1 MTREEFYGNEN
12 RTNYSNEY
20 PEENEYNLEIYG
32 MFQDVHVMIFI
43 GFGFLMMFLKK
54 YGFSSVG
61 INFLLSVVVIEWALL
76 NRGFYHLNDNN
87 KMEFNNESLIVA
99 DFVTAA
105 ILISFGALL
114 GKASPTQ
121 LVVMAII
128 EVSLQSLNE
137 WICIEKLEAADIG
150 ESMFV
155 HAFGAYFGLSVSLML
170 SKFSV
175 HDTENEGSV
184 YHSDMFAMIGA
195 IFLFLFWPSFNSA
208 AAVGHGQLR
217 AVVNTFLSIVS
228 SAFIT
233 FAISALVND
242 GKLNM
247 VHIQNAT
254 LSGGVA
260 IGSIANLIIEPWA
273 AILVGT
279 VAGILSVIGYRFI
292 TPSLNNIVHDTCG
305 VNNLHGMP
313 GIISGIAGIIT
324 AASVDLSE
332 YGQSISSVYSALP
345 GRSRGRQ
352 ALAQAGSLAITLV
365 ISIFGGLLTGALLSI
380 PIWNGT
386 PDEPDQLFNDSLY
399 WEVPEDFD
407 EEQKNKQEFFPLTP
421 LTMRRSF

>member
-1 MTREEFYGNEN
+1 
-12 RTNYSNEY
+12 
-20 PEENEYNLEIYG
+20 
-32 MFQDVHVMIFI
+32 
-43 GFGFLMMFLKK
+43 
-54 YGFSSVG
+54 
-61 INFLLSVVVIEWALL
+61 
-76 NRGFYHLNDNN
+76 
-87 KMEFNNESLIVA
+87 
-99 DFVTAA
+99 
-105 ILISFGALL
+105 
-114 GKASPTQ
+114 
-121 LVVMAII
+121 
-128 EVSLQSLNE
+128 
-137 WICIEKLEAADIG
+137 
-150 ESMFV
+150 
-155 HAFGAYFGLSVSLML
+155 AYFGLAVSLML

-208 AAVGHGQLR
+208 AASGHGQLR

-279 VAGILSVIGYRFI
+279 VAGIISVIGYRFI

-313 GIISGIAGIIT
+313 GIMSGIAGII
-324 AASVDLSE
+324 AAATVDLSE
-332 YGQSISSVYSALP
+332 YGQSVSSVYSALP
-345 GRSRGRQ
+345 ARSRGKQ
-352 ALAQAGSLAITLV
+352 ALAQAGSLAITLS

-386 PDEPDQLFNDSLY
+386 PDEPEKLFNDSLY

-407 EEQKNKQEFFPLTP
+407 AEEKNQHEILPVPFGP
-421 LTMRRSF
+421 MVRRSI